1 MTSKFNENGLAASVR
16 ATIEDRT
23 PKVKAAIFEIR
34 GIIDDFRSQC
44 VGGAVG
50 ALVLWEM
57 SVCPMLLN
65 NSNTWTQISESS
77 IEQLEELQ
85 NMFVRVLL
93 HLPVSTPKPVLTF
106 DTGLLSMRH
115 RIMSA
120 KLNFAHYLRMCG
132 EDNLAGQVYGEQ
144 LLRGWPGL
152 ARAEPGGGRYQYRT
166 GAGKHQQ
173 FRGESVFSVCVEK

>member
-1 MTSKFNENGLAASVR
+1 
-16 ATIEDRT
+16 
-23 PKVKAAIFEIR
+23 
-34 GIIDDFRSQC
+34 
-44 VGGAVG
+44 
-50 ALVLWEM
+50 
-57 SVCPMLLN
+57 MLLN
-65 NSNTWTQISESS
+65 NSNTWTQISDSS

-152 ARAEPGGGRYQYRT
+152 SQEVADISTELGLENINNLEASQFSLSVWKTKVKAAVTNHNEQCLKDKMGEKLKDIVNDSFGRKEYLSSKSISRICTKRGQT
-166 GAGKHQQ
+166 GSNVIPA
-173 FRGESVFSVCVEK
+173 